1 MRQWIGLFVVAPG
14 IFLGDVTVVAQTNKS
29 EKIEEGTAGQK
40 NTGLHLLNASPT
52 ELRRFLQRYSP
63 NRLTKNCKKEVRGDS
78 RLGWLYPIPG
88 GAWFIVGRSDNSE
101 TKLEKIERMYHV
113 ERFSKAGAP
122 LKGQMH
128 IKLKSDIARKKRACL
143 EILQGMPIIW
153 IVQRNEFGDAGE
165 TFKMFVQKVRFSRE
179 ARVNTGGDTIPTGEI
194 VASLMLSESW
204 WSMAYRK
211 SAEQIWGAALGFVAS
226 VFLMVLIG
234 IVPNLVKNRRRLRK
248 HLVWLK
254 TRVALRGGKRTKV

>member
-1 MRQWIGLFVVAPG
+1 MRQWTGLFAIALG

-29 EKIEEGTAGQK
+29 EKIEEKTAGQK

-63 NRLTKNCKKEVRGDS
+63 NRLAKSCKTEVRGNS
-78 RLGWLYPIPG
+78 RIGWLYPIPG
-88 GAWFIVGRSDNSE
+88 GAWFIVGRSDSSE

-128 IKLKSDIARKKRACL
+128 IKLKPDVARRERACL
-143 EILQGMPIIW
+143 ETLQGIPIIW

-179 ARVNTGGDTIPTGEI
+179 ARVKSGGDTIPTGEI

-204 WSMAYRK
+204 WLMAYRK
-211 SAEQIWGAALGFVAS
+211 STEQIWGAALGFVAS
-226 VFLMVLIG
+226 VFLMALIR
-234 IVPNLVKNRRRLRK
+234 IVPSIMRSCP
-248 HLVWLK
+248 
-254 TRVALRGGKRTKV
+254 RTWCRSCWSLW